1 MCLQRNFEERRRQVL
16 PQLMRTNAGGSC
28 LEIVQG
34 GVILED
40 NWLADEPINV
50 QNTKICL
57 GKGGSILSS
66 PSFLESRAPIKF
78 KCQSP
83 LPLKANIMLLIN
95 LEMIRNLLNGPKH
108 GENNCLEDSCSYKTS

>member
-16 PQLMRTNAGGSC
+16 PQLMRKNAGGSC

-57 GKGGSILSS
+57 GKGGSRVLKRNCFSSLSLC
-66 PSFLESRAPIKF
+66 PS
-78 KCQSP
+78 
-83 LPLKANIMLLIN
+83 
-95 LEMIRNLLNGPKH
+95 
-108 GENNCLEDSCSYKTS
+108 TSVKG

>member
-1 MCLQRNFEERRRQVL
+1 
-16 PQLMRTNAGGSC
+16 MRKNASGSC
-28 LEIVQG
+28 LEIVQE

-66 PSFLESRAPIKF
+66 PSFLESWAPIKF
-78 KCQSP
+78 NCQFP
-83 LPLKANIMLLIN
+83 LLLKANIMLLIN
-95 LEMIRNLLNGPKH
+95 LEMIRNLLNGTKQ
-108 GENNCLEDSCSYKTS
+108 GENNSVWKVLVLIKLVESFVRAGSKDQLY